1 MTHMWQEI
9 GEQPDVTARCFG
21 ENKTTI
27 DRIVRLIRTRDIHA
41 AVIAAR
47 GTSDHAAVY
56 GKYVIESL
64 TGCKVCLSAPS
75 IFTMYRKTVDMSDSL
90 VIGIS
95 QSGQAE
101 DVAAVLRSANDQKA
115 ITVAVTNY
123 GESPLAKLA
132 QHHLFCAA
140 GLEKSVAATKTFT
153 AEMMLMAMLAAKWA
167 GDDELMERLR
177 RVPGQIAETLK
188 TADEVEKIA
197 QRYRFMTECFVLA
210 RGINYSTA
218 LEMSLKIQETN
229 YIRAKAFANSDFQ
242 HGPIAMLQK
251 DMPVFIFA
259 PTGASES
266 DAEDLI
272 GKINAAQ
279 ADLLV
284 ISDDPAVRQRGS
296 CSLSIPGGNDDYT
309 SPFCNVAVAQMF
321 ACSLAVARGLNPDQP
336 RLLHKVTKTV

>member
-1 MTHMWQEI
+1 MTQMWQEI
-9 GEQPDVTARCFG
+9 MEQPEVTARCFQ
-21 ENKTTI
+21 ENEETI
-27 DRIVRLIRTRDIHA
+27 RKIVQLIRQRDIHA
-41 AVIAAR
+41 VVIAAR

-75 IFTMYRKTVDMSDSL
+75 IFTMYRKTVDMSDSV

-101 DVAAVLRSANDQKA
+101 DVAAVLSAANDQKA
-115 ITVAVTNY
+115 ITIAVTNY
-123 GESPLAKLA
+123 KDSPLAKLA

-140 GLEKSVAATKTFT
+140 GVEKSVAATKTFT
-153 AEMMLMAMLAAKWA
+153 AEMMLMAMLAAEWA
-167 GDDELMERLR
+167 GDAEMTQKLRL
-177 RVPGQIAETLK
+177 VPQKIAETLK
-188 TADEVEKIA
+188 TADDIRSIA
-197 QRYRFMTECFVLA
+197 QRYRFMNECFVLA
-210 RGINYSTA
+210 RGINYSIA

-259 PTGASES
+259 PSGASES

-272 GKINAAQ
+272 DKINDAQ

-284 ISDDPAVRQRGS
+284 ISDDPSARAKGS
-296 CSLSIPGGNDDYT
+296 CSLSIPSGNDDYT

-336 RLLHKVTKTV
+336 RMLHKVTRTV